1 MNWCAVINKILR
13 GTDIVRLQNRNL
25 PKIQKMALEKFNK
38 KLKNKKI
45 SKEIMSCFILSP
57 VNHLSP

>member
-45 SKEIMSCFILSP
+45 NK
-57 VNHLSP
+57 